1 MMKYDNENELRAQF
15 DALRKHDGRHPPEFQ
30 RLLSGAELRSRRDDQ
45 RRLLPNH
52 WIAAAAVIVI
62 AAALLIGKPWER
74 NDTRS
79 ASAGVP
85 TISDWQSP
93 TAGLLRTPA
102 RELIAP
108 DPLLSSVFDGVT
120 TTSQQ
125 IKSD

>member
-30 RLLSGAELRSRRDDQ
+30 RPLSGAELRSRRDDQ

-52 WIAAAAVIVI
+52 WIAAVAVIVI
-62 AAALLIGKPWER
+62 TAALLIGKPWDR

-85 TISDWQSP
+85 NIRALQSP
-93 TAGLLRTPA
+93 TDDLLR
-102 RELIAP
+102 
-108 DPLLSSVFDGVT
+108 
-120 TTSQQ
+120 
-125 IKSD
+125 